1 MGGNLRWGGSAEAA
15 RGQTRIWRG
24 APGPGWKES
33 VVQWLRV
40 LDREGGYPGV
50 GWGAAGL
57 EGWQEAMPRAG
68 RGPQEEPNPVAS
80 SSGKPRPSGTP
91 QALVFLA
98 LVK

>member
-1 MGGNLRWGGSAEAA
+1 M
-15 RGQTRIWRG
+15 
-24 APGPGWKES
+24 
-33 VVQWLRV
+33 
-40 LDREGGYPGV
+40 